1 MSIINK
7 HRPKAF
13 SEVIGQDA
21 AVKAL
26 QRAIV
31 DKSAQTFLI
40 TGPSG
45 VGKTTLARIAAKT
58 AGAKH
63 GDILKHNGVV
73 HTGVEDMRA
82 LLETVAYRP
91 NFGEASAIIV
101 DEFHGLS
108 KQAMNAIL
116 DCTEEPPEW
125 LYWFICTT
133 EPTKV
138 PAPIKTRSVH
148 IALKPVRDTVMKPW
162 LKETAKRDKLS
173 TKFVDLCVESS
184 GGSPRQ
190 ALVNLAAVQGAKD
203 EDQATELLASA
214 EETTE
219 MVDLAK
225 LLTKGGSL
233 EQACSIIKRMKDS
246 NQNPEAVRVMIVR
259 YLTAVALNTK
269 STRHLAVLEE
279 FSTPFP
285 PQDGLAPVLVGCSR
299 LLR

>member
-1 MSIINK
+1 MSLITK
-7 HRPKAF
+7 HRPKKFAD
-13 SEVIGQDA
+13 VIGQDA
-21 AVKAL
+21 AVKAM

-31 DKSAQTFLI
+31 DRSAQTYLI

-73 HTGVEDMRA
+73 HTGVEEMRT

-91 NFGEASAIIV
+91 NFGDASAIIV

-138 PAPIKTRSVH
+138 PRPIITRSVH

-162 LKETAKRDKLS
+162 LKEIAKRDKLS
-173 TKFVDLCVESS
+173 AKFVDLCVEGSA
-184 GGSPRQ
+184 GSPRQ

-203 EDQATELLASA
+203 EDQAAELLSSA

-219 MVDLAK
+219 SIDLAK
-225 LLTKGGSL
+225 LLTKGGNFD
-233 EQACSIIKRMKDS
+233 QACSLIKRMKDS
-246 NQNPEAVRVMIVR
+246 NQNPESVRVMIVR

-269 STRHLAVLEE
+269 SNKHIAVLEE
-279 FSTPFP
+279 FGTPFA
-285 PQDGLAPVLVGCSR
+285 PQDGLAPILVSCAR
-299 LLR
+299 LLK